1 MKWIRPKNPYY
12 PFPDSNLVYDVIVI
26 GAGPA
31 GLNASIYAK
40 RAGLSVILLEKTGAG
55 GAIAKSWEVENY
67 LGFPSIKG
75 MELAE
80 KFAEH
85 GAKYAEIRSFEEIEK
100 IEHGKNGIFKVK
112 SSGGE
117 YEGRAIVIATGSS
130 YKKLDV
136 PGESKFNGKGVSYCA
151 TCDGYFFRGKKV
163 AVVGGGNT
171 ALTDAAYL
179 HDVGCDVTMIHRRNE
194 FRAEKAVQQKIFDR
208 KIKVLWDSIVLEI
221 KGEGKVSGL
230 HLKNVKTG
238 TESDLAVDGVF
249 VAVGEV
255 PQNEIAKMLGVEL
268 TEVGYVK
275 TGTRQRTNVPC
286 VYAAGDITG
295 EMKQLIVAAAQG
307 AVAATS
313 AWEDLKK

>member
-1 MKWIRPKNPYY
+1 M
-12 PFPDSNLVYDVIVI
+12 YDVIVI

-31 GLNASIYAK
+31 GLNAAIYAR
-40 RAGLSVILLEKTGAG
+40 RAGLSVIVLEKMGAG
-55 GAIAKSWEVENY
+55 GAITKSWEVENY

-100 IEHGKNGIFKVK
+100 IERRKDGAFIVK

-179 HDVGCDVTMIHRRNE
+179 HDVGCDAVMIHRRNE

-208 KIKVLWDSIVLEI
+208 KIKALWDNVVLEI
-221 KGEGKVSGL
+221 KGETKVSGL
-230 HLKNVKTG
+230 RLKNVKTG
-238 TESDLAVDGVF
+238 AESDLAVDGVF
-249 VAVGEV
+249 VAVGEI
-255 PQNEIAKMLGVEL
+255 PQNEIAKVLGVEL
-268 TEVGYVK
+268 TEAGYVK
-275 TGTRQRTNVPC
+275 TDKRQRTNIPL

-307 AVAATS
+307 AIAATS

>member
-1 MKWIRPKNPYY
+1 M
-12 PFPDSNLVYDVIVI
+12 YDIIVI

-31 GLNASIYAK
+31 GLNAAIYAK
-40 RAGLSVILLEKTGAG
+40 RAGLSVIILEKMGAG
-55 GAIAKSWEVENY
+55 GAITKSWEVENY
-67 LGFPSIKG
+67 LGFPNIKG
-75 MELAE
+75 AELAE

-100 IEHGKNGIFKVK
+100 IEKRKSGAFVVK

-117 YEGRAIVIATGSS
+117 YEGRAIIMATGSS

-136 PGESKFNGKGVSYCA
+136 PGESKLSGKGVSYCA
-151 TCDGYFFRGKKV
+151 TCDGYFFRKKKV

-179 HDVGCDVTMIHRRNE
+179 HDVGCDVVMIHRRNE

-208 KIKVLWDSIVLEI
+208 KIKVLWDSVALEI
-221 KGEGKVSGL
+221 KGGSKVSGL
-230 HLKNVKTG
+230 RLKNVKTG
-238 TESDLAVDGVF
+238 AESDLAVDGVF

-255 PQNEIAKMLGVEL
+255 PQNETAKMLGVEL
-268 TEVGYVK
+268 AETGYVK
-275 TGTRQRTNVPC
+275 TDRRQRTNVPF

-295 EMKQLIVAAAQG
+295 EMKQLIVAAAHG
-307 AVAATS
+307 AIAATS
-313 AWEDLKK
+313 AWEDLKI

>member
-1 MKWIRPKNPYY
+1 
-12 PFPDSNLVYDVIVI
+12 VYDVIVI

-31 GLNASIYAK
+31 GLNAAIYAK
-40 RAGLSVILLEKTGAG
+40 RAGLSVIVLEKMGAG
-55 GAIAKSWEVENY
+55 GAITKSWEVENY

-100 IEHGKNGIFKVK
+100 IEKIERGKTGIFKVK

-130 YKKLDV
+130 YKKLEV
-136 PGESKFNGKGVSYCA
+136 PGELKFNGKGVSYCA

-179 HDVGCDVTMIHRRNE
+179 HDVGCDVIMIHRRNE

-208 KIKVLWDSIVLEI
+208 KIKVLWDGIVLEV
-221 KGEGKVSGL
+221 KGENKVSGL
-230 HLKNVKTG
+230 RLKNVKTG
-238 TESDLAVDGVF
+238 AESDLAVDGVF

-255 PQNEIAKMLGVEL
+255 PQNGIAKMLGVEL
-268 TEVGYVK
+268 TEAGYAK
-275 TGTRQRTNVPC
+275 TDKRQRTSIPF

-295 EMKQLIVAAAQG
+295 ELKQLIVAAAQG

-313 AWEDLKK
+313 AGEDLKK